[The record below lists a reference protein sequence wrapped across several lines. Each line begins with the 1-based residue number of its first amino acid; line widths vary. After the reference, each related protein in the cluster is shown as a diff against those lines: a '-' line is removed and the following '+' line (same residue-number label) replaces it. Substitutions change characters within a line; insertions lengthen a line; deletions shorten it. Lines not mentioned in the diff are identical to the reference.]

1 MILTSIPF
9 SIRRPNKQLVEEFE
23 ALLNLADAE
32 RFLKMAIPLA
42 FSHLVKVTCL
52 RADGP
57 ISTKKCFQEFGSKYV
72 NDFYQK
78 FKAANNRDDKY
89 LYLEAMQ
96 NIRFGGQSALLKD
109 MILGKT
115 GDEPE
120 FRAQAIW
127 SAAWEGMVAKG
138 PNFFFPVFANMK
150 EDHEVRINALAMIFY
165 SKPSAT
171 DLAKVLA
178 VLKTDTDYEVVNM
191 ATTINPCHKDLKDK
205 AKFFLKY
212 MKQYSRYETG

>member
-1 MILTSIPF
+1 MF
-9 SIRRPNKQLVEEFE
+9 NYY
-23 ALLNLADAE
+23 

-52 RADGP
+52 RADGEW
-57 ISTKKCFQEFGSKYV
+57 TKKCFQEFGSKYV

-96 NIRFGGQSALLKD
+96 NIKFGGQATLLKD
-109 MILGKT
+109 MINGKT

-127 SAAWEGMVAKG
+127 SAAWEG
-138 PNFFFPVFANMK
+138 
-150 EDHEVRINALAMIFY
+150 
-165 SKPSAT
+165 
-171 DLAKVLA
+171 KV
-178 VLKTDTDYEVVNM
+178 
-191 ATTINPCHKDLKDK
+191 
-205 AKFFLKY
+205 
-212 MKQYSRYETG
+212 